1 MGPADMTAE
10 AVRACVDGLRHDLGK
25 YVAWISANL
34 PDEAFGPPPSPEAV
48 AALQADVLATRR
60 DRSGRPLAAWE
71 VYERWVA
78 GIADEDV
85 RAALAPVTRA
95 VDTLRAAGPA
105 LARGDG
111 SALAAHIPAIR
122 AAQRVIR
129 AKLRALSRSLRG
141 GAH

>member
-1 MGPADMTAE
+1 MGPTNAASED
-10 AVRACVDGLRHDLGK
+10 VRARVDGLRHDLGK

-34 PDEAFGPPPSPEAV
+34 PDEAFGPPPSDEAV
-48 AALQADVLATRR
+48 AALRADVLATRR

-71 VYERWVA
+71 VYERWVT
-78 GIADEDV
+78 GLGDERV
-85 RAALAPVTRA
+85 LAALAPVARA

-105 LARGDG
+105 LAGEDEA
-111 SALAAHIPAIR
+111 ALAAHIPAIR

-129 AKLRALSRSLRG
+129 TKLRALSRSLRG